1 MLRLRAPFAVPVAL
15 ALAAALAGCGGE
27 GPVARAPDGHV
38 ALALHDYYLEPTQVR
53 PRAGRARFD
62 VVDRG
67 RIGHNLR
74 VFRNGRTYL
83 SISTLKPGERA
94 TPTVELPR
102 GAYRLFCSVANHEEL
117 GVRGALIVR

>member
-1 MLRLRAPFAVPVAL
+1 MLRPRVRLAVPVAL
-15 ALAAALAGCGGE
+15 ALAAVLAACGGE
-27 GPVARAPDGHV
+27 GPVARAPAGRV

-53 PRAGRARFD
+53 TRAGRVRFD

-74 VFRNGRTYL
+74 VFRNGRSYL

-94 TPTVELPR
+94 TATVELPR

-117 GVRGALIVR
+117 GLRGALIVR

>member
-1 MLRLRAPFAVPVAL
+1 M
-15 ALAAALAGCGGE
+15 
-27 GPVARAPDGHV
+27 
-38 ALALHDYYLEPTQVR
+38 
-53 PRAGRARFD
+53 RFD

-102 GAYRLFCSVANHEEL
+102 GAYQLFCSVANHEEL

>member
-1 MLRLRAPFAVPVAL
+1 
-15 ALAAALAGCGGE
+15 
-27 GPVARAPDGHV
+27 VARAPDGHV
-38 ALALHDYYLEPTQVR
+38 ALALHDYYLQPTQVR
-53 PRAGRARFD
+53 TRAGRVRFD

-74 VFRNGRTYL
+74 VFRSGRTYL

-102 GAYRLFCSVANHEEL
+102 GAYQLFCSVANHQEL
-117 GVRGALIVR
+117 GLRGALIVR

>member
-1 MLRLRAPFAVPVAL
+1 MLRLRASLAVLVVL
-15 ALAAALAGCGGE
+15 ALAAAPAGCGGE
-27 GPVARAPDGHV
+27 GPVARAPDGRV

-53 PRAGRARFD
+53 TRAGRVRFD

-74 VFRNGRTYL
+74 VVRNGRTYL

-102 GAYRLFCSVANHEEL
+102 GAYQLFCSVANHQEL
-117 GVRGALIVR
+117 GLRGALIVR